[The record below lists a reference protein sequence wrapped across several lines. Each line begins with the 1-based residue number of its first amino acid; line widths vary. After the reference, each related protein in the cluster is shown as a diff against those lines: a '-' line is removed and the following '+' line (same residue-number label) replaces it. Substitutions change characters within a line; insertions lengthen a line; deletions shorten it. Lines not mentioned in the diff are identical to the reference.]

1 MESTNQENFFET
13 DTQQE
18 KRQQRAKKEGNTFG
32 NPLRMPSKLLAV
44 IKDTKSNNSV
54 FVAESGGRVSKINI
68 ETRTTTA
75 KYTGPSV
82 PVTCLATGG
91 PSNNTLFAGSWDK
104 AIWSW
109 DVATRRPGRKYDGHS
124 DFVKALV
131 CGRLGDKTI
140 LVSGGADKKIIVWD
154 ADVGRKLHVLQ
165 DPATTM
171 MSLQS
176 LAIDPVLSTAD
187 EIVLVSASSDPHIRR
202 WKITLK
208 SYAQLPFDQP
218 AVAGEKGAAAAVG
231 EEKLTIQ
238 EHETSVY
245 KVLFDVTGD
254 EVDLWTASADGTT
267 KCLLRE
273 KAFSAEDVFEHGD
286 FVRAVALTSDWVVTA
301 GINQHI
307 KVWDRTSGQLY
318 AILDAHFDE
327 ITDLVVLRDPAGA
340 AADVLCSVSIDCTL
354 RTWPLDRKGLDAA
367 VEEIRAASEVV
378 DGQEGEGEKK
388 KDDDKE
394 PLMTAE
400 EEAELAALMED
411 D

>member
-54 FVAESGGRVSKINI
+54 FVAESGGRVSKVNT

-109 DVATRRPGRKYDGHS
+109 DIATRRPGRKFDGHS

-140 LVSGGADKKIIVWD
+140 LISGGADKKIIVWD
-154 ADVGRKLHVLQ
+154 ADAGRKLHVLQ
-165 DPATTM
+165 DPTTTM

-176 LAIDPVLSTAD
+176 LAIDPILSTAD

-202 WKITLK
+202 WRISLD
-208 SYAQLPFDQP
+208 SYAQLPFDHP
-218 AVAGEKGAAAAVG
+218 AREKAAA

-245 KVLFDVTGD
+245 KVLFDITGD
-254 EVDLWTASADGTT
+254 EVDLWTASADGTA

-273 KAFSAEDVFEHGD
+273 KAFTSEDAFEHGD
-286 FVRAVALTSDWVVTA
+286 FVRAVALTGDWVVTG
-301 GINQHI
+301 GISQQI
-307 KVWDRTSGQLY
+307 KVWDRTSGKLY
-318 AILDAHFDE
+318 ALLDAHFDE
-327 ITDLVVLRDPAGA
+327 ITDFVVLRDPAGRSSS
-340 AADVLCSVSIDCTL
+340 DVLCSVGIDCTL

-367 VEEIRAASEVV
+367 VEEIRVASEAV
-378 DGQEGEGEKK
+378 DGQEAEGDKK
-388 KDDDKE
+388 KEDDKE

>member
-54 FVAESGGRVSKINI
+54 FVAESGGRVSKVNT
-68 ETRTTTA
+68 ETRITTA

-91 PSNNTLFAGSWDK
+91 ASNNTLFAGSWDK
-104 AIWSW
+104 TIWSW
-109 DVATRRPGRKYDGHS
+109 DVATRRPGRRYEGHS

-131 CGRLGDKTI
+131 CGRLSDKTI
-140 LVSGGADKKIIVWD
+140 LISGGADKKIIVWD
-154 ADVGRKLHVLQ
+154 ADAGRKLHVLQ
-165 DPATTM
+165 DPTTTM

-176 LAIDPVLSTAD
+176 LAIDPVLSIAD

-202 WKITLK
+202 WKITLD

-218 AVAGEKGAAAAVG
+218 AGEKAAATAG

-254 EVDLWTASADGTT
+254 DVDLWTASADGAA

-273 KAFSAEDVFEHGD
+273 KSFSAEDAFEHGD
-286 FVRAVALTSDWVVTA
+286 FVRAVALTPDWVVTA
-301 GINQHI
+301 GINQQI

-318 AILDAHFDE
+318 ALLDAHFDE
-327 ITDLVVLRDPAGA
+327 ITDLVVLRGSASPAA
-340 AADVLCSVSIDCTL
+340 TDVLCSVGIDCTL

-367 VEEIRAASEVV
+367 VEEIRAASEAV
-378 DGQEGEGEKK
+378 DGQEGDEEKK

>member
-13 DTQQE
+13 DTQQQ

-54 FVAESGGRVSKINI
+54 FVAESGGRVSKVNI

-109 DVATRRPGRKYDGHS
+109 DVATRRPGRKFDGHS

-140 LVSGGADKKIIVWD
+140 LISGGADKKIIVWD
-154 ADVGRKLHVLQ
+154 ADAGRKLHVLQ

-176 LAIDPVLSTAD
+176 LAIDPILSTAD

-202 WKITLK
+202 WRISLD

-218 AVAGEKGAAAAVG
+218 AGEKAAAAAAG

-245 KVLFDVTGD
+245 KVLFDITGD
-254 EVDLWTASADGTT
+254 EVDLWTASADGTA

-273 KAFSAEDVFEHGD
+273 KAFTSEDAFEHGD
-286 FVRAVALTSDWVVTA
+286 FVRAVALTGDWVVTG
-301 GINQHI
+301 GISQQI
-307 KVWDRTSGQLY
+307 KVWDRTSGKLY
-318 AILDAHFDE
+318 ALLDAHFDE
-327 ITDLVVLRDPAGA
+327 ITDFVVLRDSAGRSSS
-340 AADVLCSVSIDCTL
+340 DVLCSVGIDCTL

-367 VEEIRAASEVV
+367 VEEIRVASEVV
-378 DGQEGEGEKK
+378 DGQEVEGEKK
-388 KDDDKE
+388 KEDDKE